1 MPWDCFLIRRCLSR
15 YLDGELSDR
24 SAARIERH
32 LARCPSC
39 QAELDAYHRTA
50 QFVSRHDRVHP
61 PAGCWERITRQL
73 RCRGVP
79 GFGEPSGPRMT
90 GEGSSGPRRRG
101 EQPAPPR
108 RGWRAAAAAA
118 LVLLL
123 AAFLGLPGTDRTLA
137 PPGALAHGVDLSSL
151 ADDMREDCLGEM
163 SLFGQRYRIHPIQAD
178 RAGEACPSGK
188 RPPVELPA
196 GYLLDR
202 AMGLQTDCCPGLLL
216 EYRRGDSVVIV
227 LQISSHHPLEWKG
240 VSHESRR
247 IGTEVYQ
254 VHEEQGLRILVRSK
268 GPINLL
274 VAGDPGPEVLSEIA
288 SFLILRAETGLE
300 ARGPAPSN

>member
-50 QFVSRHDRVHP
+50 EFVGKHDRVDP
-61 PAGCWERITRQL
+61 PSGCWERITRQL

-79 GFGEPSGPRMT
+79 GFGEPSGPRMK
-90 GEGSSGPRRRG
+90 GEAS
-101 EQPAPPR
+101 APPH
-108 RGWRAAAAAA
+108 RGWRVAAAAAAAAAA

-123 AAFLGLPGTDRTLA
+123 VTFFGLPRVDRMLA
-137 PPGALAHGVDLSSL
+137 PTEALAHGVDLSCL
-151 ADDMREDCLGEM
+151 ADDLREDCLGQM
-163 SLFGQRYRIHPIQAD
+163 SLFGQRYRIHPIPAD
-178 RAGEACPSGK
+178 RAGDTCPSGK
-188 RPPVELPA
+188 NPPVELPA
-196 GYLLDR
+196 GYLLNR

-216 EYRRGDSVVIV
+216 EYRRGDSVVTV

-247 IGTEVYQ
+247 IGMEVYQ
-254 VHEEQGLRILVRSK
+254 VHEERGLHILVRS
-268 GPINLL
+268 GGSINLL
-274 VAGDPGPEVLSEIA
+274 VAGDPGPEMLSEIA
-288 SFLILRAETGLE
+288 SFLILRAEAALE
-300 ARGPAPSN
+300 ARGPAPSG